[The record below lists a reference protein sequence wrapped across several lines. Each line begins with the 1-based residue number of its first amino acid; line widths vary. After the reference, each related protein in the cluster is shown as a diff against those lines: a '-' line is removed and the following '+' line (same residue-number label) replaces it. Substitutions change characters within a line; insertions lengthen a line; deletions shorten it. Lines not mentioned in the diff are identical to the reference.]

1 MRVPGR
7 RAPYELATP
16 AEEGVRKL
24 AVLDFEGGETAAY
37 ARLNHY
43 LFGSK
48 AASTYFETRNG
59 KIDAERERKRGSKER
74 ERENERTRRRKTRES

>member
-1 MRVPGR
+1 MTAAVLPLTRVEDLGPLIR
-7 RAPYELATP
+7 RACESQGVAPYELATP

-59 KIDAERERKRGSKER
+59 TI
-74 ERENERTRRRKTRES
+74 